1 MVSYCQPEAARL
13 KPRYLVG
20 LMGGSSSNLA
30 LVARGKL
37 SEVAVVVTLPVETS
51 VQLHTGATK

>member
-1 MVSYCQPEAARL
+1 M